1 MSEKEFIAWLR
12 GYVSGRISSSDN
24 SADVDQILD
33 TLNEHL
39 DSLNSR
45 ETQLLLDSNSPNTTT
60 T

>member
-12 GYVSGRISSSDN
+12 GYVSGRISNSNN
-24 SADVDQILD
+24 SADVDQLLD

-39 DSLNSR
+39 DSLDSK
-45 ETQLLLDSNSPNTTT
+45 ETQLLLDSNSSNTTT